1 MSLQWELSR
10 DVPEDTATVGRA
22 IFKEG
27 HPYRQLGDRFEQL
40 LPEEDLFRPMY
51 AETGRGAISPLLLSL
66 VTVFQMLEKL
76 ADRYAAEMVVARID
90 WKYAL
95 HLPLL
100 YSGFHFTDLYAFRV
114 RLLEHGEER
123 LVFERI
129 LAKLKVLG
137 LIKQRGK
144 MRTDSTHILAV
155 VQRLTQ
161 LELVTECLRVAV
173 EATAEVALEWLDQT
187 LPPAFVEV
195 YSMRQ
200 REYGLSDAK
209 VKHRLAQAAKDGYWF
224 LAQVERSAPQ
234 AVQQLPE
241 VEVLRTVLQQQFP
254 SGPDG
259 PPAKRPTGR
268 DVIETPHE
276 SEARRAV
283 KREQSWVG
291 YKMQVT
297 ETCDENAP
305 HLIVDLEPTEALA
318 NDSPE
323 LRNVQARLEKQGTL
337 PGEQQVDQG
346 YMSGE
351 NLVKSAELGI
361 QLLGVPLGDTQGP
374 PGFRQAD
381 FQIDEVAQQATCPD
395 GQKSATWSARAHP
408 AGEPPTI
415 QIRFESKTCQQCQF
429 WGVCTHSL
437 QGRSLTLHPYRAALQ
452 ARRAEAKTEAFRER
466 LHLRA
471 GIEATISELTRGHQ
485 MRRARYR
492 GRAKLRLQAYFTA
505 TAVNLKRVLRW
516 LVQSGQSSTPY
527 LSHC

>member
-27 HPYRQLGDRFEQL
+27 HPYRQLGDHFEQL
-40 LPEEDLFRPMY
+40 VPEESVFGPMY

-90 WKYAL
+90 WIYAL

-100 YSGFHFTDLYAFRV
+100 YNGFHFTDLYAFRV

-123 LVFERI
+123 LIFERI
-129 LAKLKVLG
+129 LAKLKALG

-173 EATAEVALEWLDQT
+173 EATAEVASEWLEQT

-209 VKHRLAQAAKDGYWF
+209 VKHRLTQAAKDGYWF
-224 LAQVERSAPQ
+224 LTQVDQSAPR

-254 SGPDG
+254 QGPDG

-276 SEARRAV
+276 AEARRAV

-291 YKMQVT
+291 YKVQVT
-297 ETCDENAP
+297 ETCDNDRP

-323 LRNVQARLEKQGTL
+323 LRNIQARLEKQGTL
-337 PGEQQVDQG
+337 PTEQQVDQG

-361 QLLGVPLGDTQGP
+361 ELMGVPLGDTQGP

-408 AGEPPTI
+408 AEKPPVI
-415 QIRFESKTCQQCQF
+415 QIRFESKTCQQCPF
-429 WGVCTHSL
+429 WGLCTRSP

-452 ARRAEAKTEAFRER
+452 AQRAEAKTEAFRQR

-471 GIEATISELTRGHQ
+471 GIEATISELVRGHQ
-485 MRRARYR
+485 LRRARYR
-492 GRAKLRLQAYFTA
+492 GKAKLRLQAYFTA

-516 LVQSGQSSTPY
+516 LVQPGQALTPY

>member
-10 DVPEDTATVGRA
+10 DVPEDTAAVGRT

-27 HPYRQLGDRFEQL
+27 HPYRQIGDHFDQL
-40 LPEEDLFRPMY
+40 LPEENVFGPMY

-76 ADRYAAEMVVARID
+76 ADRYAADMVAARID

-129 LAKLKVLG
+129 LAKLKALG

-173 EATAEVALEWLDQT
+173 QATAEVGSEWLDQT
-187 LPPAFVEV
+187 LPPAFVEA
-195 YSMRQ
+195 YSVRQ

-209 VKHRLAQAAKDGYWF
+209 VKHRLAQAGKDGYWF
-224 LAQVERSAPQ
+224 LTQVDQSASE

-259 PPAKRPTGR
+259 PPAKRPTGG

-276 SEARRAV
+276 TEARRAT
-283 KREQSWVG
+283 KRDQHWIG

-297 ETCDENAP
+297 ETCDDDLP

-346 YMSGE
+346 YMSGK

-361 QLLGVPLGDTQGP
+361 KLMGVPLNDTQGP

-381 FQIDEVAQQATCPD
+381 FQIDEVAQRATCPG
-395 GQKSATWSARAHP
+395 GQTSATWSARAHH
-408 AGEPPTI
+408 AGEPPAI
-415 QIRFESKTCQQCQF
+415 QIRFESKSCQQCQF
-429 WGVCTHSL
+429 WGICTRSP

-452 ARRAEAKTEAFRER
+452 ARRAEAKTEAFREQ

-471 GIEATISELTRGHQ
+471 GIEATISELVRGHQ
-485 MRRARYR
+485 TRRARYR
-492 GRAKLRLQAYFTA
+492 GKAKLRLQAYFTA

-516 LVQSGQSSTPY
+516 LVHPGQVLTPY
-527 LSHC
+527 LSDC